1 MWKTPTI
8 KEIAVGLEINC
19 YACAEIQYKLI
30 LWGPKNP
37 HTYNGVIMID
47 LQTPK
52 VFSLE
57 IEKIA
62 KEKEITHMDAVL
74 LFCKDNNIEPEKV
87 SSLITKGLKEKIE
100 ANARELNFLPKV
112 ARLPI

>member
-1 MWKTPTI
+1 MWGFIPPTHI
-8 KEIAVGLEINC
+8 
-19 YACAEIQYKLI
+19 
-30 LWGPKNP
+30 WR
-37 HTYNGVIMID
+37 YND

-62 KEKEITHMDAVL
+62 KEKDITHMDAVL
-74 LFCKDNNIEPEKV
+74 LYCKNNEIEPEKV

-100 ANARELNFLPKV
+100 ANARDLNFLPKL

>member
-1 MWKTPTI
+1 MG
-8 KEIAVGLEINC
+8 VL
-19 YACAEIQYKLI
+19 Y
-30 LWGPKNP
+30 P
-37 HTYNGVIMID
+37 HTYNGDIMD

-57 IEKIA
+57 IERIA
-62 KEKEITHMDAVL
+62 KEKDITHMDAVL
-74 LFCKDNNIEPEKV
+74 LYCKDNQIEPEKV

-100 ANARELNFLPKV
+100 ANARDLNYLPKL

>member
-8 KEIAVGLEINC
+8 KEVSVGLEINC

-37 HTYNGVIMID
+37 HTYNGVIMD

-62 KEKEITHMDAVL
+62 KEKDITHMDAVL

>member
-1 MWKTPTI
+1 M
-8 KEIAVGLEINC
+8 
-19 YACAEIQYKLI
+19 
-30 LWGPKNP
+30 
-37 HTYNGVIMID
+37 D

-62 KEKEITHMDAVL
+62 KEKDITHMDAVL
-74 LFCKDNNIEPEKV
+74 LYCKDNEIEPEKV

-100 ANARELNFLPKV
+100 ANARDLNFLPKLQGYQYEIYSMAFNYNIISCNYV
-112 ARLPI
+112 NYFCCDKCFTFKNNKNRSRGNGL

>member
-1 MWKTPTI
+1 MKYVTIILLTFFLSFTSLSKTI
-8 KEIAVGLEINC
+8 YIDVQGLVC
-19 YACAEIQYKLI
+19 DFCAQS
-30 LWGPKNP
+30 
-37 HTYNGVIMID
+37 ID
-47 LQTPK
+47 K

-57 IEKIA
+57 IERIA
-62 KEKEITHMDAVL
+62 KEKDITHMDAVL
-74 LFCKDNNIEPEKV
+74 LYCKNNEIEPEKV